1 MVGINKR
8 GTSVLRLFDESR
20 DDYRAFFLFLFFIM
34 KCGFGVICCLPPGRL
49 IIPFFEYSLFILRR
63 IAFLRHRKNS

>member
-49 IIPFFEYSLFILRR
+49 IIPCWIFVIHFELHC
-63 IAFLRHRKNS
+63 FLTAS